1 MHTPIANHA
10 PAFPSTGVILD
21 NINSME
27 DLRRLSVEDLGQLS
41 VELRNFIIHTLATHP
56 GHLASSLGTVELTLA
71 LHYVFNTPDDK
82 LIWDVGH
89 QAYTHKIITGRRDQ
103 FPTIRTYGGLSG
115 FPRMDESPF
124 DAFGTGHS
132 STSISAALGMATAST
147 LQGNTRRQHIAVIG
161 DGSMTGGQAFEALN
175 NAGVSRANILVVLN
189 DNGISID
196 KAVGGLSRHLTR
208 ITASPRYNR
217 LKEKV
222 WRSLGGDKTERD
234 ARRDQSLNLLQRTT
248 RMLKTAALGAP
259 NLFESLGFRYFG
271 PIDGHNVAELVEVLA
286 QLKAIKGPKL
296 LHVVTK
302 KGKGLRPAERH
313 PVAYHAPGRF
323 NAETGAQIKSNTDGQ
338 PLKYQDVFGHTIV
351 ELAKRNPAIV
361 GITPAMPTGCS
372 LNIMME
378 QMPSRAFDVGIAEQH
393 AVTFAAGLAAQGM
406 LPFCNIYSSFMQRA
420 YDQIIHDVALQ
431 QLPVVLCLDRAGL
444 VGDDG
449 PTHHGA
455 FDLAC
460 LRPVPNLTICA
471 PMDEH
476 ELRNM
481 MYTAQLPR
489 QGAVAIRYPRGLSV
503 HPDWRNPFE
512 ALPVGKGRCLHP
524 GTDVA
529 LVSIGHIGNVAL
541 AAAQKLEAEGL
552 SVAMYDMRY
561 LKPIDTDLLDDILS
575 RRFRRIVTI
584 EDGVKKGGLGSA
596 VLEYFASVKS
606 ASRPSGDSHSAVE
619 VPPVTVL
626 GLPDQFVTHGPVPQ
640 LHKDCGID
648 LETILAAARG

>member
-1 MHTPIANHA
+1 M
-10 PAFPSTGVILD
+10 S
-21 NINSME
+21 
-27 DLRRLSVEDLGQLS
+27 DLEQLS
-41 VELRNFIIHTLATHP
+41 FELRHYIIQTLSRHP

-82 LIWDVGH
+82 LVWDVGH
-89 QAYTHKIITGRRDQ
+89 QAYAHKIITGRRDQ

-132 STSISAALGMATAST
+132 STSISAALGMAMAST
-147 LQGNTRRQHIAVIG
+147 LQGNTKRQHIAVIG

-175 NAGVSRANILVVLN
+175 NAGVSKANILVILN

-196 KAVGGLSRHLTR
+196 KAVGGLSRYLTR
-208 ITASPRYNR
+208 ITASPQYNK
-217 LKEKV
+217 LKEKL
-222 WRSLGGDKTERD
+222 WHRLGGDSKDRGLRKD
-234 ARRDQSLNLLQRTT
+234 KSLNFFQRATS
-248 RMLKTAALGAP
+248 MAKTAALGAP

-271 PIDGHNVAELVEVLA
+271 PIDGHNVSELVEVLS

-302 KGKGLRPAERH
+302 KGKGLRSAERH
-313 PVAYHAPGRF
+313 PVTYHAPGRF
-323 NAETGAQIKSNTDGQ
+323 NAETGMQIKSNSDGQ

-351 ELAKRNPAIV
+351 ELAKHNPHIV

-406 LPFCNIYSSFMQRA
+406 QPFCNIYSSFMQRA

-431 QLPVVLCLDRAGL
+431 RLPVVMCLDRAGL

-460 LRPVPNLTICA
+460 LRPIPELTICA

-481 MYTAQLPR
+481 MYTAQLPH
-489 QGAVAIRYPRGLSV
+489 QGAVVIRYPRGLSV
-503 HPDWRNPFE
+503 HPDWKNPFE
-512 ALPVGKGRCLHP
+512 KMEVGKARCMHEGR
-524 GTDVA
+524 DVA
-529 LVSIGHIGNVAL
+529 ILSIGHVGN
-541 AAAQKLEAEGL
+541 AALEAALRMEEENV
-552 SVAMYDMRY
+552 SVAHYDMRY
-561 LKPIDTDLLDDILS
+561 LKPLDTALLDNLLERGI
-575 RRFRRIVTI
+575 RHIVTV

-596 VLEYFASVKS
+596 VLEYYASMG
-606 ASRPSGDSHSAVE
+606 RTI
-619 VPPVTVL
+619 PVTIL
-626 GLPDQFVTHGPVPQ
+626 GLPDRFVTHGPVPQ

-648 LETILAAARG
+648 VESIIAACKSVPGEVIS